1 MAYQLR
7 AVEDT
12 DTIKSEGYSV
22 RVAVDGGKTLFAC
35 KDILTLCGYKCTSDI
50 ARKMAEDSSYP
61 GTTKL
66 IAYPVVGERGM
77 RRIQMYFSDERA
89 VRTAINYSN
98 ISPDARKWLEESV
111 LTYRKKPVP
120 VERTQDE
127 PLSIGERE
135 GHTEFD
141 YDRMNTVV
149 DRILIELMEIKK
161 NLLAI
166 AK

>member
-1 MAYQLR
+1 MAHQLK
-7 AVEDT
+7 AVDHA
-12 DTIKSEGYSV
+12 DTIRSEGYSV
-22 RVAVDGGKTLFAC
+22 RVAVDEGKTLFAC

-50 ARKMAEDSSYP
+50 ARKMAESSAYP
-61 GTTKL
+61 GETKM
-66 IAYPVVGERGM
+66 IGYPVVGERGM
-77 RRIQMYFSDERA
+77 RRIQMYFADERA
-89 VRTAINYSN
+89 VRAAARYSN

-111 LTYRKKPVP
+111 LTYRRKPDP
-120 VERTQDE
+120 DETTQDE
-127 PLSIGERE
+127 PCCRE
-135 GHTEFD
+135 DQEVHTEFD

>member
-1 MAYQLR
+1 MAYQLK
-7 AVEDT
+7 AVDHA
-12 DTIKSEGYSV
+12 DTIRSEGYSV
-22 RVAVDGGKTLFAC
+22 RVAIDEGKTLFAS

-50 ARKMAEDSSYP
+50 ARKMAVRGSHP
-61 GTTKL
+61 GETRM
-66 IAYPVVGERGM
+66 IGYPVFGERGM
-77 RRIQMYFSDERA
+77 RRIQMYFSDEKA
-89 VRTAINYSN
+89 VRAAISYSN

-111 LTYRKKPVP
+111 LTYRKKPDP
-120 VERTQDE
+120 VVVTQDG
-127 PLSIGERE
+127 LCGRE
-135 GHTEFD
+135 EQEVHTEFD